1 MKINYIIILILTI
14 IAFYLIRSLD
24 DNTSY
29 FFDDKNVQEIV
40 LSNNNN
46 EKEIIEF
53 NEYLIGV
60 LACEMPASFEL
71 EALKA
76 QAIASRT
83 YAYYLINH
91 NKNITTDTRT
101 QCMLNK
107 SQMKENWQ
115 NDFDLYY
122 NKLLTAVTQTNNV
135 VLKYDNEIIPAYYF
149 SMSNGY
155 TEDSKYVFN
164 ETKDFLKQVD
174 SHYEEN
180 NKNFIKEMTFSKENF
195 CSLLQIDCS
204 YININN
210 INRSSSNRVI
220 DLLINDKKFTGV
232 EIRKKLNLRSTDF
245 DIKIGDDVKITT
257 RGYGHGVGMSQYG
270 AEGMA
275 NNGYTYK
282 EILEHYYQGTTIK
295 NLYN

>member
-40 LSNNNN
+40 LNNNNN
-46 EKEIIEF
+46 EKETIEF

-91 NKNITTDTRT
+91 NKNITNDTRT

-107 SQMKENWQ
+107 SQMEENWQ

-122 NKLLTAVTQTNNV
+122 NKLLTAVMQTNNV

-180 NKNFIKEMTFSKENF
+180 NKNFIKETTFSKENF

-204 YININN
+204 DININN

-245 DIKIGDDVKITT
+245 DIEIGDDVKITT

-270 AEGMA
+270 ANYMAKEGKS
-275 NNGYTYK
+275 Y
-282 EILEHYYQGTTIK
+282 EDILKHYYQGVIISSI
-295 NLYN
+295 N

>member
-40 LSNNNN
+40 LNNNNN
-46 EKEIIEF
+46 EKETIEF

-91 NKNITTDTRT
+91 NKNITNDTST

-122 NKLLTAVTQTNNV
+122 NKLLTAVMQTNNV

-180 NKNFIKEMTFSKENF
+180 NKNFIKETTFSKENF

-204 YININN
+204 DININN

-245 DIKIGDDVKITT
+245 DIEIGDDVKITT

-270 AEGMA
+270 ANYMAKEGKS
-275 NNGYTYK
+275 Y
-282 EILEHYYQGTTIK
+282 EDILKHYYQGVIISSI
-295 NLYN
+295 N

>member
-29 FFDDKNVQEIV
+29 FFDDKNKQEIV
-40 LSNNNN
+40 LNNDSN
-46 EKEIIEF
+46 EEETMEF

-60 LACEMPASFEL
+60 LACEMPASFEF

-91 NKNITTDTRT
+91 NKNVTTDTRT

-107 SQMKENWQ
+107 SQMQENWQ
-115 NDFDLYY
+115 NNFDLYY
-122 NKLLTAVTQTNNV
+122 NKLSMAVLQTNNI

-155 TEDSKYVFN
+155 TEDAKYVFN

-180 NKNFIKEMTFSKENF
+180 NKNFIKEMIFSKDNF
-195 CSLLQIDCS
+195 CSLLQIDCHS
-204 YININN
+204 INISN
-210 INRSSSNRVI
+210 INRSNSNRVI
-220 DLLINDKKFTGV
+220 NLLINNKIFTGV
-232 EIRKKLNLRSTDF
+232 EIRKKLDLRSTDF
-245 DIKIGDDVKITT
+245 DIEIKDNVKITT

-270 AEGMA
+270 ANYMA
-275 NNGYTYK
+275 KAGKNY
-282 EILEHYYQGTTIK
+282 EDILKHYYQGVIITSI
-295 NLYN
+295 N

>member
-53 NEYLIGV
+53 NQYLIGV

-270 AEGMA
+270 ANYMAKEGKS
-275 NNGYTYK
+275 Y
-282 EILEHYYQGTTIK
+282 EDILKHYYQGVIISSI
-295 NLYN
+295 N

>member
-29 FFDDKNVQEIV
+29 FFDDKNLQEIV

-46 EKEIIEF
+46 EKETIEF

-180 NKNFIKEMTFSKENF
+180 NKNFIKETTFSKENF

-204 YININN
+204 DININN

-270 AEGMA
+270 ANYMAKEGKS
-275 NNGYTYK
+275 Y
-282 EILEHYYQGTTIK
+282 EDILKHYYQGVIISSI
-295 NLYN
+295 N

>member
-29 FFDDKNVQEIV
+29 FFDDKNVQKIV
-40 LSNNNN
+40 LNNNNN
-46 EKEIIEF
+46 EKETIEF

-91 NKNITTDTRT
+91 NKNITNDTST

-122 NKLLTAVTQTNNV
+122 NKLLTAVMQTNNV

-180 NKNFIKEMTFSKENF
+180 NKNFIKETTFSKENF

-204 YININN
+204 DININN

-245 DIKIGDDVKITT
+245 DIEIGDDVKITT

-270 AEGMA
+270 ANYMAKEGKS
-275 NNGYTYK
+275 Y
-282 EILEHYYQGTTIK
+282 EDILKHYYQGVIISSI
-295 NLYN
+295 N

>member
-29 FFDDKNVQEIV
+29 FFDDKNVQKIV
-40 LSNNNN
+40 LNNNNN
-46 EKEIIEF
+46 EKETIEF

-91 NKNITTDTRT
+91 NKNITNDTRT

-122 NKLLTAVTQTNNV
+122 NKLLTAVMQTNNV

-180 NKNFIKEMTFSKENF
+180 NKNFIKETTFSKENF

-204 YININN
+204 DININN

-245 DIKIGDDVKITT
+245 DIEIGDDVKITT

-270 AEGMA
+270 ANYMAKEGKS
-275 NNGYTYK
+275 Y
-282 EILEHYYQGTTIK
+282 EDILKHYYQGVIISSI
-295 NLYN
+295 N

>member
-40 LSNNNN
+40 LNNNNN
-46 EKEIIEF
+46 EKETIEF

-91 NKNITTDTRT
+91 DKNITNDTST

-122 NKLLTAVTQTNNV
+122 NKLLTAVMQTNNL

-180 NKNFIKEMTFSKENF
+180 NKNFIKETTFSKENF

-204 YININN
+204 DININN

-245 DIKIGDDVKITT
+245 DIEIGDDVKITT

-270 AEGMA
+270 ANYMAKEGKS
-275 NNGYTYK
+275 Y
-282 EILEHYYQGTTIK
+282 EDILKHYYQGVIISSI
-295 NLYN
+295 N

>member
-1 MKINYIIILILTI
+1 MKINYIIILFLTI

-29 FFDDKNVQEIV
+29 FFDDKNLQEIV

-46 EKEIIEF
+46 EKETIEF

-180 NKNFIKEMTFSKENF
+180 NKNFIKETIFSKENF

-232 EIRKKLNLRSTDF
+232 EFRKKLNLRSTDF

-270 AEGMA
+270 ANYMAKEGKS
-275 NNGYTYK
+275 Y
-282 EILEHYYQGTTIK
+282 EDILKHYYQGVIISSI
-295 NLYN
+295 N

>member
-1 MKINYIIILILTI
+1 
-14 IAFYLIRSLD
+14 
-24 DNTSY
+24 
-29 FFDDKNVQEIV
+29 
-40 LSNNNN
+40 
-46 EKEIIEF
+46 
-53 NEYLIGV
+53 
-60 LACEMPASFEL
+60 
-71 EALKA
+71 
-76 QAIASRT
+76 
-83 YAYYLINH
+83 
-91 NKNITTDTRT
+91 
-101 QCMLNK
+101 MLNK

-232 EIRKKLNLRSTDF
+232 EIRKKLNLRYTDF

-270 AEGMA
+270 ANYMAKEGKS
-275 NNGYTYK
+275 Y
-282 EILEHYYQGTTIK
+282 EDILKHYYQGVIISSI
-295 NLYN
+295 N

>member
-40 LSNNNN
+40 LNNNNN
-46 EKEIIEF
+46 EKETIEF

-91 NKNITTDTRT
+91 NKNITNDTST

-122 NKLLTAVTQTNNV
+122 NKLLTAVMQTNNV
-135 VLKYDNEIIPAYYF
+135 ILKYDNEIIPAYYF

-180 NKNFIKEMTFSKENF
+180 NKNFIKETTFSKENF

-204 YININN
+204 DININN

-245 DIKIGDDVKITT
+245 DIEIGDDVKITT

-270 AEGMA
+270 ANYMAKEGKS
-275 NNGYTYK
+275 Y
-282 EILEHYYQGTTIK
+282 EDILKHYYQGVIISSI
-295 NLYN
+295 N

>member
-40 LSNNNN
+40 LNNNNN
-46 EKEIIEF
+46 EKETIEF

-91 NKNITTDTRT
+91 DKNITNDTST

-122 NKLLTAVTQTNNV
+122 NKLLTAVMQTNNV

-180 NKNFIKEMTFSKENF
+180 NKNFIKETTYSKENF

-204 YININN
+204 DININN

-245 DIKIGDDVKITT
+245 DIEIGDDVKITT

-270 AEGMA
+270 ANYMAKEGKS
-275 NNGYTYK
+275 Y
-282 EILEHYYQGTTIK
+282 EDILKHYYQGVIISSI
-295 NLYN
+295 N

>member
-40 LSNNNN
+40 LNNNNN
-46 EKEIIEF
+46 EKETIEF

-91 NKNITTDTRT
+91 NKNVTTDTRT

-107 SQMKENWQ
+107 SQMQENWQ
-115 NDFDLYY
+115 NNFDLYY
-122 NKLLTAVTQTNNV
+122 NKLSMAVLQTNNI

-180 NKNFIKEMTFSKENF
+180 NKNFIKETTFSKENF

-204 YININN
+204 DININN

-245 DIKIGDDVKITT
+245 DIEIGDDVKITT

-270 AEGMA
+270 ANYMAKEGKS
-275 NNGYTYK
+275 Y
-282 EILEHYYQGTTIK
+282 EDILKHYYQGVIISSI
-295 NLYN
+295 N

>member
-40 LSNNNN
+40 LNNNNN
-46 EKEIIEF
+46 EKETIEF

-91 NKNITTDTRT
+91 NKNITNDTST

-115 NDFDLYY
+115 NNFDLYY
-122 NKLLTAVTQTNNV
+122 NKLLTAVMQTNNV

-180 NKNFIKEMTFSKENF
+180 NKNFIKETTFSKENF

-204 YININN
+204 DININN

-245 DIKIGDDVKITT
+245 DIEIGDDVKITT

-270 AEGMA
+270 ANYMAKEGKS
-275 NNGYTYK
+275 Y
-282 EILEHYYQGTTIK
+282 EDILKHYYQGVIISSI
-295 NLYN
+295 N

>member
-40 LSNNNN
+40 LNNNNN
-46 EKEIIEF
+46 EKETIEF

-91 NKNITTDTRT
+91 DKNITNDTST

-122 NKLLTAVTQTNNV
+122 NKLLTAVMQTNNV

-180 NKNFIKEMTFSKENF
+180 NKNFIKETTFSKENF

-204 YININN
+204 DININN

-245 DIKIGDDVKITT
+245 DIEIGDDVKITT

-270 AEGMA
+270 ANYMAKEGKS
-275 NNGYTYK
+275 Y
-282 EILEHYYQGTTIK
+282 EDILKHYYQGVIISSI
-295 NLYN
+295 N

>member
-1 MKINYIIILILTI
+1 MKINYIIILFLTI

-29 FFDDKNVQEIV
+29 FFDDKNLQEIV

-46 EKEIIEF
+46 EKETIEF

-180 NKNFIKEMTFSKENF
+180 NKNFIKETIFSKENF

-232 EIRKKLNLRSTDF
+232 EFRKKLNLRSTDF
-245 DIKIGDDVKITT
+245 DIEIGDDVKITT

-270 AEGMA
+270 ANYMAKEGKS
-275 NNGYTYK
+275 Y
-282 EILEHYYQGTTIK
+282 EDILKHYYQGVIISSI
-295 NLYN
+295 N

>member
-29 FFDDKNVQEIV
+29 FFDDKNVQKIV
-40 LSNNNN
+40 LNNNNN
-46 EKEIIEF
+46 EKETIEF

-91 NKNITTDTRT
+91 NKNITNDTRT

-122 NKLLTAVTQTNNV
+122 NKLLTAVMQTNNM
-135 VLKYDNEIIPAYYF
+135 VLKYNNEIIPAYYF

-180 NKNFIKEMTFSKENF
+180 NKNFIKETTFSKENF

-204 YININN
+204 DININN

-245 DIKIGDDVKITT
+245 DIEIGDDVKITT

-270 AEGMA
+270 ANYMAKEGKS
-275 NNGYTYK
+275 Y
-282 EILEHYYQGTTIK
+282 EDILKHYYQGVIISSI
-295 NLYN
+295 N

>member
-270 AEGMA
+270 ANYMAKEGK
-275 NNGYTYK
+275 NY
-282 EILEHYYQGTTIK
+282 EDILKHYYQGVIISSI
-295 NLYN
+295 N

>member
-40 LSNNNN
+40 LNNNNN
-46 EKEIIEF
+46 EKETIEF

-91 NKNITTDTRT
+91 NKNITNDTRT

-122 NKLLTAVTQTNNV
+122 NKLLTAVMQTNNV

-180 NKNFIKEMTFSKENF
+180 NKNFIKETTFSKENF

-204 YININN
+204 DININN

-245 DIKIGDDVKITT
+245 DIEIGDDVKITT

-270 AEGMA
+270 ANYMAKEGKS
-275 NNGYTYK
+275 Y
-282 EILEHYYQGTTIK
+282 EDILKHYYQGVIISSI
-295 NLYN
+295 N

>member
-270 AEGMA
+270 ANYMAKEGKS
-275 NNGYTYK
+275 Y
-282 EILEHYYQGTTIK
+282 EDILKHYYQGVIISSI
-295 NLYN
+295 N

>member
-270 AEGMA
+270 ANYIAKEGKS
-275 NNGYTYK
+275 Y
-282 EILEHYYQGTTIK
+282 EDILKHYYQGVIISSI
-295 NLYN
+295 N

>member
-1 MKINYIIILILTI
+1 MKINYIIILFLTI

-29 FFDDKNVQEIV
+29 FFDDKNLQEIV

-46 EKEIIEF
+46 EKETIEF

-245 DIKIGDDVKITT
+245 DIKIGGDVKITT

-270 AEGMA
+270 ANYMAKEGKS
-275 NNGYTYK
+275 Y
-282 EILEHYYQGTTIK
+282 EDILKHYYQGVIISSI
-295 NLYN
+295 N

>member
-40 LSNNNN
+40 LNNNNN
-46 EKEIIEF
+46 EKETIEF

-83 YAYYLINH
+83 YAYYLIKH
-91 NKNITTDTRT
+91 NKNITNDTRT

-122 NKLLTAVTQTNNV
+122 NKLLTAVMQTNNV

-180 NKNFIKEMTFSKENF
+180 NKNFIKETTFSKENF

-204 YININN
+204 DININN

-245 DIKIGDDVKITT
+245 DIEIGDDVKITT

-270 AEGMA
+270 ANYMAKEGKS
-275 NNGYTYK
+275 Y
-282 EILEHYYQGTTIK
+282 EDILKHYYQGVIISSI
-295 NLYN
+295 N

>member
-40 LSNNNN
+40 LNNNNN
-46 EKEIIEF
+46 EKETIEF

-91 NKNITTDTRT
+91 DKNITNDTRT

-122 NKLLTAVTQTNNV
+122 NKLLTAVMQTHNV

-180 NKNFIKEMTFSKENF
+180 NKNFIKETTFSKENF

-204 YININN
+204 DININN

-245 DIKIGDDVKITT
+245 DIEIGDDVKITT

-270 AEGMA
+270 ANYMAKEGKS
-275 NNGYTYK
+275 Y
-282 EILEHYYQGTTIK
+282 EDILKHYYQGVIISSI
-295 NLYN
+295 N

>member
-1 MKINYIIILILTI
+1 MKINYIIILFLTI

-29 FFDDKNVQEIV
+29 FFDDKNLQEIV

-46 EKEIIEF
+46 EKETIEF

-122 NKLLTAVTQTNNV
+122 NKLLTAVMQTNNV
-135 VLKYDNEIIPAYYF
+135 VLKYDNVIIPAYYF

-180 NKNFIKEMTFSKENF
+180 NKNFIKETTFSKENF

-270 AEGMA
+270 ANYMAKEGKS
-275 NNGYTYK
+275 Y
-282 EILEHYYQGTTIK
+282 EDILKHYYQGVIISSI
-295 NLYN
+295 N

>member
-40 LSNNNN
+40 LNNNNN
-46 EKEIIEF
+46 EKETIEF

-91 NKNITTDTRT
+91 NKNITNDTST

-115 NDFDLYY
+115 NNFDLYY
-122 NKLLTAVTQTNNV
+122 NKLLTAVMQTNNV

-180 NKNFIKEMTFSKENF
+180 NKNFIKETTFSKENF

-204 YININN
+204 DININN

-220 DLLINDKKFTGV
+220 DLIINDKKFTGV

-245 DIKIGDDVKITT
+245 DIEIGDDVKITT

-270 AEGMA
+270 ANYMAKEGKS
-275 NNGYTYK
+275 Y
-282 EILEHYYQGTTIK
+282 EDILKHYYQGVIISSI
-295 NLYN
+295 N

>member
-40 LSNNNN
+40 LNNNNN
-46 EKEIIEF
+46 EKETIEF

-91 NKNITTDTRT
+91 NKNITNDTRT

-122 NKLLTAVTQTNNV
+122 NKLLTAVMQTNNL

-180 NKNFIKEMTFSKENF
+180 NKNFIKETTFSKENF
-195 CSLLQIDCS
+195 CSLLQIDCND
-204 YININN
+204 ININN

-245 DIKIGDDVKITT
+245 DIEIGDDVKITT

-270 AEGMA
+270 ANYMA
-275 NNGYTYK
+275 NEGKSY
-282 EILEHYYQGTTIK
+282 EDILKHYYQGVIISSI
-295 NLYN
+295 N

>member
-29 FFDDKNVQEIV
+29 FFDDKNVQKIV
-40 LSNNNN
+40 LNNNNN
-46 EKEIIEF
+46 EKETIEF

-91 NKNITTDTRT
+91 DKNITNDTST

-122 NKLLTAVTQTNNV
+122 NKLLTAVMQTNNL

-180 NKNFIKEMTFSKENF
+180 NKNFIKETTFSKENF

-204 YININN
+204 DININN

-245 DIKIGDDVKITT
+245 DIEIGDDVKITT

-270 AEGMA
+270 ANYMAKEGKS
-275 NNGYTYK
+275 Y
-282 EILEHYYQGTTIK
+282 EDILKHYYQGVIISSI
-295 NLYN
+295 N

>member
-1 MKINYIIILILTI
+1 MKINYIIILFLTI

-29 FFDDKNVQEIV
+29 FFDDKNLQEIV

-46 EKEIIEF
+46 EKETIEF

-270 AEGMA
+270 ANYMAKEGKS
-275 NNGYTYK
+275 Y
-282 EILEHYYQGTTIK
+282 EDILKHYYQGVIISSI
-295 NLYN
+295 N

>member
-29 FFDDKNVQEIV
+29 FFDDKNVQKIV
-40 LSNNNN
+40 LNNNNN
-46 EKEIIEF
+46 EKETIEF

-91 NKNITTDTRT
+91 DKNITNDTST

-122 NKLLTAVTQTNNV
+122 NKLLTAVMQTNNV

-180 NKNFIKEMTFSKENF
+180 NKNFIKETTFSKENF

-204 YININN
+204 DININN

-245 DIKIGDDVKITT
+245 DIEIGDDVKITT

-270 AEGMA
+270 ANYMAKEGKS
-275 NNGYTYK
+275 Y
-282 EILEHYYQGTTIK
+282 EDILKHYYQGVIISSI
-295 NLYN
+295 N